1 MTETTS
7 ESGYGFGG
15 STSGVQRDCA
25 HRPVWAAAADLPDQ
39 QRVHHEPDPGGAVR
53 PAPEERGG
61 VEPANHDGVCVD
73 GYTAPVTRSPLD
85 PWHSEEYLVRCL
97 VKMHGWR
104 WREPRVLAGPF
115 RKLVKSFMNP
125 EGE

>member
-1 MTETTS
+1 MTS
-7 ESGYGFGG
+7 
-15 STSGVQRDCA
+15 
-25 HRPVWAAAADLPDQ
+25 
-39 QRVHHEPDPGGAVR
+39 
-53 PAPEERGG
+53 
-61 VEPANHDGVCVD
+61 
-73 GYTAPVTRSPLD
+73 SPLD